1 MYYSLGRAQNPTGLK
16 QEGRGMMACTF
27 EVFRGWRQDQ
37 GTNRTGLAW
46 FKIYARTKGWRA
58 VGFLKIRLHEH
69 SAKEKGER

>member
-1 MYYSLGRAQNPTGLK
+1 
-16 QEGRGMMACTF
+16 MMACTF
-27 EVFRGWRQDQ
+27 EVFWGWRQDQ